1 MRRRRIYWTDR
12 GTPDPVRDQGCTK
25 VWIDARILY
34 HRMVKED
41 AMKNKNVWFA
51 YAAAWISTA
60 AAVIFAIKYTGSG
73 WCLVALVLP
82 AMQKISISNDEE
94 NGK

>member
-1 MRRRRIYWTDR
+1 
-12 GTPDPVRDQGCTK
+12 
-25 VWIDARILY
+25 
-34 HRMVKED
+34 
-41 AMKNKNVWFA
+41 MKNKSVWLA

-60 AAVIFAIKYTGSG
+60 TAVIFAVKCTGTA

-82 AMQKISISNDEE
+82 AMQKISISNEE

>member
-1 MRRRRIYWTDR
+1 
-12 GTPDPVRDQGCTK
+12 
-25 VWIDARILY
+25 
-34 HRMVKED
+34 
-41 AMKNKNVWFA
+41 MKNKNVWYA

-60 AAVIFAIKYTGSG
+60 TAVIFAIKYTGSA

>member
-1 MRRRRIYWTDR
+1 MEEDKYTMYVVKKICIWMITAI
-12 GTPDPVRDQGCTK
+12 T
-25 VWIDARILY
+25 ILI
-34 HRMVKED
+34 
-41 AMKNKNVWFA
+41 AMKW
-51 YAAAWISTA
+51 
-60 AAVIFAIKYTGSG
+60 TGSA